1 MNDFNRLVS
10 LVQNKLNAK
19 DRPEFLPVL
28 AFVREE
34 LVRTHKVFY
43 GGTAQNAY
51 LSKTLQFYNLR
62 KGLPDFD
69 VYSADALA
77 FVQRLARKLNKRLGN
92 NGAEVRC
99 ALHPGTYKLLW
110 NHRAIL
116 DVTDVP
122 RSEIIRL
129 QQKVSRKIFAPLSL
143 IQANAYIEL
152 AMPDTAAFRWKKVFQ
167 RVQLLE
173 KTAKKKRVL
182 RFKQSK
188 GDLLNELV
196 ERAYRFAKQSG
207 LPVAGVHAARYY
219 LSKPFDPSVTLVTK
233 VFARL
238 QVLSTDPLRDAQRF
252 AALSNGHVRVLP
264 GRQSSY
270 FSPYKVFVQIQIDG
284 QWHNWISLH
293 QVRDRCV
300 AVENGFVSLFY
311 LLFNEY
317 LHVYRYGRSRV
328 PWLLTA
334 LVRKVS
340 VKRLRVECY
349 GNAPVMANLKQQQY
363 ICQQKSIHGKC
374 NQKCV

>member
-19 DRPEFLPVL
+19 ERPALQPVL
-28 AFVREE
+28 AFVQHE
-34 LVRTHKVFY
+34 LLRARKVFY

-51 LSKTLQFYNLR
+51 LPKKLQFYNLQ

-77 FVQRLARKLNKRLGN
+77 FVQRLVRKLRKRFHGF
-92 NGAEVRC
+92 AEVRC
-99 ALHPGTYKLLW
+99 ALHPGTYKLTW

-116 DVTDVP
+116 DVTDLP
-122 RSEIIRL
+122 RYEMRRL
-129 QQKVSRKIFAPLSL
+129 RSFPNNLAPLSL
-143 IQANAYIEL
+143 IKANAYIEL

-167 RVQLLE
+167 RIQLLE
-173 KTAKKKRVL
+173 KTAKKKREL

-196 ERAYRFAKQSG
+196 ERAYNFAKQSG

-219 LSKPFDPSVTLVTK
+219 LSKPFDPSATLGTK

-238 QVLSTDPLRDAQRF
+238 QVLSTEPLRDAQRF
-252 AALSNGHVRVLP
+252 AALSNGHVRMLP
-264 GRQSSY
+264 GRQSSF
-270 FSPYKVFVQIQIDG
+270 FSPHKVFVQVQIDG
-284 QWHNWISLH
+284 RWYNWISVH

-311 LLFNEY
+311 LLYNEY

-334 LVRKVS
+334 LVRNVS

-349 GNAPVMANLKQQQY
+349 GNAPGKTNLKQQQY
-363 ICQQKSIHGKC
+363 ICQQKNI
-374 NQKCV
+374 